1 MFNSK
6 KYIKK
11 FPSVPNSMP
20 LIEEFVL
27 ETIEE
32 LRLNDTALNQLTSSV
47 AEASSN
53 CIIHGNKSDKTKQIE
68 VEIAIDDENIV
79 ITLKDEGKGFD
90 LNSVPDPT
98 LPENI
103 LKDSGRGIHI
113 MKSFL
118 TELKYIFTENGTE
131 TILVFKYK
139 S

>member
-1 MFNSK
+1 MSNSK

-11 FPSVPNSMP
+11 FSSIPNSMP

-27 ETIEE
+27 ESIEE
-32 LRLNDTALNQLTSSV
+32 LKLSDTALNQLTSSV

-53 CIIHGNKSDKTKQIE
+53 CIIHGNKSDEKKIIE
-68 VEIAIDDENIV
+68 VEIDIDEEKIV
-79 ITLKDEGKGFD
+79 ITLKDEGEGFD
-90 LNSVPDPT
+90 INNVPDPT

-118 TELKYIFTENGTE
+118 TELKYSFTEKGTE